1 MTFIEKMLCCTVH
14 SVSMVWINMVLGRPT
29 VTGAGTLEPSTLAF
43 PVAGGHGAGRGA
55 GSFCGTIFG
64 GGVL

>member
-1 MTFIEKMLCCTVH
+1 MH